1 MILETNLELGGGGGL
16 PPGYLPYTMTKQEH
30 ADVPTKLPVASLW
43 HTLQLYS

>member
-1 MILETNLELGGGGGL
+1 MILETNLELGGGGL